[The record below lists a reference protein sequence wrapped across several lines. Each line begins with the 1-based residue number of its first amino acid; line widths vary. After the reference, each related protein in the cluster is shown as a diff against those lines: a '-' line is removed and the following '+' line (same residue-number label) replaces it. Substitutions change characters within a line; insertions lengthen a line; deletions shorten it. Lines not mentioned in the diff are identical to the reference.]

1 MLESE
6 AEITLRIVYC
16 GVGLSGKTSNLQ
28 YVHQRTDP
36 SRRTAMA
43 SHASATE
50 RLLSFSLLPST
61 LGPLRG
67 KAVRVAL
74 FTVPGAV
81 FYDASRRTILK
92 GVDGIVLVV
101 DSQAA
106 RIEQSEESAIELEAD
121 LWAIEGRRLSEVPH
135 VVQYNK
141 RDLPSCAPID
151 VLERRVNR
159 HRTPSVEAIATR
171 GSGVVET
178 LRTCVGSVLKAG

>member
-1 MLESE
+1 MHESE

-43 SHASATE
+43 SHASETE

-61 LGPLRG
+61 LAPLRG
-67 KAVRVAL
+67 KPVRVAL

-81 FYDASRRTILK
+81 FYDDSRRTILK

-106 RIEQSEESAIELEAD
+106 RLEQSEESAVGLEAD
-121 LWAIEGRRLSEVPH
+121 LWATEGRRLAEVPH

-141 RDLPSCAPID
+141 RDLPTCAPID
-151 VLERRVNR
+151 VLERRINR
-159 HRTPSVEAIATR
+159 HRAPSVEAVATR
-171 GSGVVET
+171 GTGVLDT
-178 LRTCVGSVLKAG
+178 LRTCVGGVLEAG